1 MDNVRS
7 ILEHVSSK
15 VWSTIKDEVA
25 LRIEAEPSLEKF
37 LTNLVLDQPSIS
49 SATSAIVASKIR
61 SDALASDEINTFIKD
76 AYAKCAHIEE
86 KLVADL
92 EFFKVM
98 DPACQYYSTPLL
110 FYKGFLALSTYR
122 AAHCLWSHDRHTMAL
137 FLQNRASEV
146 FGVDIHPAAQIA
158 EGVMIDH
165 GTGVVIGETSVIEA
179 NVSIFQGV
187 TLGGRGFSSGKRHP
201 NIKRGA
207 SIFASSTI
215 LGDITIGE
223 RAVVAAGSLVL
234 KDVAA
239 NTTVAGIPAKII
251 SKKYLPTDDWDPGDS
266 GL

>member
-1 MDNVRS
+1 MQM
-7 ILEHVSSK
+7 SSK
-15 VWSTIKDEVA
+15 VWSAIKEEVA
-25 LRIEAEPSLEKF
+25 LRIAAEPSLEKF
-37 LTNLVLDQPSIS
+37 LTNLVLKQSSIS
-49 SATSAIVASKIR
+49 SATAAIIASKIR
-61 SDALASDEINTFIKD
+61 SDALASDEINNFIKD
-76 AYAKCAHIEE
+76 AYTRCANIEE
-86 KLVADL
+86 KLEADL
-92 EFFKVM
+92 EFFKIM

-122 AAHCLWSHDRHTMAL
+122 AAHCLWNHERHTMAL

-146 FGVDIHPAAQIA
+146 FGVDIHPAAHIA

-201 NIKRGA
+201 NIKKGA

-215 LGDITIGE
+215 LGDITVGE

-234 KDVAA
+234 KDVGA
-239 NTTVAGIPAKII
+239 NTSVAGIPAKII
-251 SKKYLPTDDWDPGDS
+251 SKNNLPTADWDPGDS